1 MLNNNVL
8 DELFNEVAYED
19 ESFFYYFYTMKMAAT
34 SEYIKFGPGAFL
46 ENQHQVICF
55 TNKRIMM
62 LELNALTG
70 KFNGNKIIIDIEDV
84 EGIKSKKKG
93 LIKSKVIVTLKDNK
107 GDIIM
112 NPNSFTI
119 GLSNLKKNLV
129 KLQEMYT

>member
-19 ESFFYYFYTMKMAAT
+19 ESYFYYFYTMKMAAT

-62 LELNALTG
+62 LELNPLTG
-70 KFNGNKIIIDIEDV
+70 KFNGNKIIIDIE
-84 EGIKSKKKG
+84 
-93 LIKSKVIVTLKDNK
+93 
-107 GDIIM
+107 
-112 NPNSFTI
+112 
-119 GLSNLKKNLV
+119 
-129 KLQEMYT
+129 